1 MPDPESQFLDALYLG
16 VRDLTEFDHA
26 LTLLCGLFD
35 VGSAALIDFDA
46 ARPDVSTQAAIGLFS
61 GGGRRALRAR
71 IRPSRPGSTRL
82 HEAPVG
88 TAIPTY
94 RLLPEETRRPGV
106 FFGEFFRPL
115 GLEECLGGTLAAAN
129 GRFAMIGLHRGP
141 DRAAF
146 DDDDI
151 AKLERLMPHLSR
163 ALQLRRSFFAL
174 DRRNA
179 ALAEAC
185 DRLAAGMVG
194 LDEGGRTLFANE
206 AARRMS
212 ARDDGLALDRS
223 GRPYAADRAAN
234 QRLAELQ
241 RDVAAG
247 GSGGF
252 VRVPRPHGEAGLCRD
267 VAPLFRGEGSDA
279 ARRRRGTLFVIHD
292 PLHRVPS
299 VPQLVA
305 ELFRIPLG
313 SATLLAALAA
323 GEELNALCR
332 ARRHLDEHR
341 ALPPQDGFR
350 AHRRATPKR
359 AGATGHRRAQG
370 PRRSPRSEW
379 PSRRVGRGRRAPH

>member
-1 MPDPESQFLDALYLG
+1 M
-16 VRDLTEFDHA
+16 
-26 LTLLCGLFD
+26 LLCGLFD
-35 VGSAALIDFDA
+35 VGSASLLDFDA
-46 ARPDVSTQAAIGLFS
+46 ARPEVSAHAAIGVFNREVA
-61 GGGRRALRAR
+61 RRYERDFAALDPA
-71 IRPSRPGSTRL
+71 PP
-82 HEAPVG
+82 AFMKQPVG

-94 RLLPEETRRPGV
+94 RLLPEEKRRPGI
-106 FFGEFFRPL
+106 FFSEFFRPL

-129 GRFAMIGLHRGP
+129 GRFAMVGLHRSP

-146 DDDDI
+146 DDNDI
-151 AKLERLMPHLSR
+151 AKLERLMPHLAR
-163 ALQLRRSFFAL
+163 ALQLRRSFVAL
-174 DRRNA
+174 DRRNS

-241 RDVAAG
+241 RDVASG
-247 GSGGF
+247 GSGGLI
-252 VRVPRPHGEAGLCRD
+252 RVPRPHGEPAYVVI
-267 VAPLFRGEGSDA
+267 VAPLFRGEGLDGG
-279 ARRRRGTLFVIHD
+279 RRRRGTLFVIHD
-292 PLHRVPS
+292 PLHRAPT

-323 GEELNALCR
+323 GEELDDYA
-332 ARRHLDEHR
+332 E
-341 ALPPQDGFR
+341 
-350 AHRRATPKR
+350 R
-359 AGATGHRRAQG
+359 AGISMNTVRFHLKTAYARTGVRRQSELVRLITAALRDLADHRG
-370 PRRSPRSEW
+370 
-379 PSRRVGRGRRAPH
+379 VNGR

>member
-1 MPDPESQFLDALYLG
+1 MK
-16 VRDLTEFDHA
+16 
-26 LTLLCGLFD
+26 
-35 VGSAALIDFDA
+35 
-46 ARPDVSTQAAIGLFS
+46 RP
-61 GGGRRALRAR
+61 
-71 IRPSRPGSTRL
+71 P
-82 HEAPVG
+82 G

-94 RLLPEETRRPGV
+94 RLLPEERRRPGI
-106 FFGEFFRPL
+106 FFSEFFRPL

-129 GRFAMIGLHRGP
+129 GRFAMVGLHRGP
-141 DRAAF
+141 DRASF

-151 AKLERLMPHLSR
+151 AKLERLMPLLSR

-194 LDEGGRTLFANE
+194 LDEEGRTLFANE

-241 RDVAAG
+241 RDVASG
-247 GSGGF
+247 GSGGS
-252 VRVPRPHGEAGLCRD
+252 VRVKRPHGEPAYVVI
-267 VAPLFRGEGSDA
+267 VAPLFRGEELDGGRGA
-279 ARRRRGTLFVIHD
+279 ARDAVRDSRSPASRADRAAARGRAVQNPARLSHAACRAGRRRGAQ
-292 PLHRVPS
+292 P
-299 VPQLVA
+299 
-305 ELFRIPLG
+305 
-313 SATLLAALAA
+313 
-323 GEELNALCR
+323 LCR

-359 AGATGHRRAQG
+359 AGAIGHCRAQG
-370 PRRSPRSEW
+370 SCRS
-379 PSRRVGRGRRAPH
+379 SRRQWRLGHRGVRH

>member
-1 MPDPESQFLDALYLG
+1 MPDPESQFLDALYLS
-16 VRDLTEFDHA
+16 VRDLTEFDQA
-26 LTLLCGLFD
+26 LTILCGLFD

-46 ARPDVSTQAAIGLFS
+46 ARPDVATQAAIGLFS
-61 GGGRRALRAR
+61 GGVAAQYEREFAHLD
-71 IRPSRPGSTRL
+71 P
-82 HEAPVG
+82 APPAFMKCPPG

-94 RLLPEETRRPGV
+94 RLLPEEKRRPGI
-106 FFGEFFRPL
+106 FFSEFFRPL

-129 GRFAMIGLHRGP
+129 GRFAMVGLHRGP
-141 DRAAF
+141 DRASF

-163 ALQLRRSFFAL
+163 ALQLRRSFVAL
-174 DRRNA
+174 DRRNS

-194 LDEGGRTLFANE
+194 LDEEGRTLFANE

-241 RDVAAG
+241 RDVASG
-247 GSGGF
+247 GSGGL
-252 VRVPRPHGEAGLCRD
+252 VRVKRPHGEPAYVVI
-267 VAPLFRGEGSDA
+267 VAPLFRGEGLDGG
-279 ARRRRGTLFVIHD
+279 RGRRGTLFVIHD
-292 PLHRVPS
+292 PLHRAPT

-323 GEELNALCR
+323 GEELNHYAV
-332 ARRHLDEHR
+332 
-341 ALPPQDGFR
+341 
-350 AHRRATPKR
+350 R
-359 AGATGHRRAQG
+359 AGISMNTVRYHLKTAVARTGVRRQTELVRLVTAALRDLADHRGAN
-370 PRRSPRSEW
+370 
-379 PSRRVGRGRRAPH
+379 GR